1 MRDLSEIKK
10 ANEEFE
16 KREKRGVFEEENEI
30 DNSIVKRAGGIQGE
44 REDVSGFDNVDR
56 IDEVGQENRCKFCDE
71 FPDDCEC
78 ERE

>member
-16 KREKRGVFEEENEI
+16 KREKAGVYVEENEI
-30 DNSIVKRAGGIQGE
+30 DNSIVKRST
-44 REDVSGFDNVDR
+44 DVSGFPNEDR

-71 FPDDCEC
+71 FPEDCEC
-78 ERE
+78 KRG